1 MLRCLSPGKSMDYV
15 GLGSQVQE
23 QLEIHDPAQLQKPNL
38 GISFKME
45 TEQGKQEWCTSG
57 QDRGMHQQ
65 EG

>member
-1 MLRCLSPGKSMDYV
+1 MNYV

-45 TEQGKQEWCTSG
+45 TNFRSVVKQK
-57 QDRGMHQQ
+57 
-65 EG
+65 